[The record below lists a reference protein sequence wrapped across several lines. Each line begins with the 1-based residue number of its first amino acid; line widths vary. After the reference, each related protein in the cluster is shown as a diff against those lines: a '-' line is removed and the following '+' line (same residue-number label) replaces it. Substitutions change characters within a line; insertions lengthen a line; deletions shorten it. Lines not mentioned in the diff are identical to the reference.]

1 MMDRMNVLVIGA
13 NGHTGRHIVKE
24 LSNSS
29 QHFVR
34 AMIRKTEQAKDL
46 EDLGAR
52 PIVADLEQ
60 DFSYALENVN
70 AVIFAAGSGGSTG
83 DDKTLAIDQ
92 EGAKKAVD
100 YAKKMGIERFI
111 MLSSMGSGNP
121 SSGPDEMQFYLKA
134 KGAADAHLKESGLNY
149 TIVRP
154 GSLSFEDATGKIE
167 AASSIEDKSRDI
179 SRADVAKVLV
189 DSLTIEETNHK
200 VFEILSG
207 DTPVEE
213 ALKNIS

>member
-1 MMDRMNVLVIGA
+1 MNVLVIGA

-34 AMIRKTEQAKDL
+34 AMIRKTEQAKDM

-100 YAKKMGIERFI
+100 YAKKMGIERFV
-111 MLSSMGSGNP
+111 MLSSMGADNP
-121 SSGPDEMQFYLKA
+121 SSGPDALQFYLKA
-134 KGAADAHLKESGLNY
+134 KGAADAYLKESGLNY

-154 GSLSFEDATGKIE
+154 GSLSLDEGKGKIE
-167 AASSIEDKSRDI
+167 ASTSIEDKSRDI
-179 SRADVAKVLV
+179 SREDVAKVLV

-213 ALKNIS
+213 ALKNIH

>member
-1 MMDRMNVLVIGA
+1 MNVLVIGA

-24 LSNSS
+24 LSSSS

-34 AMIRKTEQAKDL
+34 AMIRKTEQAKDM

-83 DDKTLAIDQ
+83 DDKTLTIDQ

-100 YAKKMGIERFI
+100 YAKKMGIERFV
-111 MLSSMGSGNP
+111 MLSSMGADNP
-121 SSGPDEMQFYLKA
+121 SSGRDALQFYLKA
-134 KGAADAHLKESGLNY
+134 KGAADAYLKESGLNY

-154 GSLSFEDATGKIE
+154 GALSFDEGTGRIE
-167 AASSIEDKSRDI
+167 ASTSIADKSRDI
-179 SRADVAKVLV
+179 SREDVAKVLV

-213 ALKNIS
+213 AIKNIH

>member
-1 MMDRMNVLVIGA
+1 MNVLVIGA

-24 LSNSS
+24 LSGSS

-34 AMIRKTEQAKDL
+34 AMIRKTEQAKDM

-83 DDKTLAIDQ
+83 DDKTLTIDQ

-100 YAKKMGIERFI
+100 YAKKMGIERFV
-111 MLSSMGSGNP
+111 MLSSMGADNP
-121 SSGPDEMQFYLKA
+121 SSGPDALQFYLKA
-134 KGAADAHLKESGLNY
+134 KGAADAYLKESGLNY

-154 GSLSFEDATGKIE
+154 GALSFDEGKGKIE
-167 AASSIEDKSRDI
+167 ASTSIEDKSRDI
-179 SRADVAKVLV
+179 SREDVAKVLV

-213 ALKNIS
+213 ALKNIH

>member
-1 MMDRMNVLVIGA
+1 MNVLVIGA

-34 AMIRKTEQAKDL
+34 AMIRKTEQAKDM

-100 YAKKMGIERFI
+100 YAKKMGIERFV
-111 MLSSMGSGNP
+111 MLSSMGADNP
-121 SSGPDEMQFYLKA
+121 SSGPDALQFYLKA
-134 KGAADAHLKESGLNY
+134 KGAADAYLKESGLNY

-154 GSLSFEDATGKIE
+154 GSLSLNEGKGKIE
-167 AASSIEDKSRDI
+167 ASTSIEDKSRDI
-179 SRADVAKVLV
+179 SREDVAKVLV

-207 DTPVEE
+207 DTPIEE
-213 ALKNIS
+213 ALKNIH

>member
-1 MMDRMNVLVIGA
+1 MNVLVIGA

-34 AMIRKTEQAKDL
+34 AMIRKTEQAKDM

-52 PIVADLEQ
+52 PIVADLEK

-100 YAKKMGIERFI
+100 YAKKMGIERFV
-111 MLSSMGSGNP
+111 MLSSMGADNP
-121 SSGPDEMQFYLKA
+121 SSGPDALQFYLKA
-134 KGAADAHLKESGLNY
+134 KGAADAYLKESGLNY

-154 GSLSFEDATGKIE
+154 GSLSLDEGKGKIE
-167 AASSIEDKSRDI
+167 ASTSIEDKSRDI
-179 SRADVAKVLV
+179 SREDVAKVLV

-213 ALKNIS
+213 ALKNLH

>member
-1 MMDRMNVLVIGA
+1 MNVLVIGA

-24 LSNSS
+24 LSSSS

-34 AMIRKTEQAKDL
+34 AMIRKTEQAKDM

-83 DDKTLAIDQ
+83 DDKTLTIDQ
-92 EGAKKAVD
+92 QGAKKAVD
-100 YAKKMGIERFI
+100 YAKKMGIERFV
-111 MLSSMGSGNP
+111 MLSSMGADNP
-121 SSGPDEMQFYLKA
+121 SSGPDALQFYLKA
-134 KGAADAHLKESGLNY
+134 KGAADAYLKESGLNY

-154 GSLSFEDATGKIE
+154 GALSFDEGTGRIE
-167 AASSIEDKSRDI
+167 ASTSIADKSRDI
-179 SRADVAKVLV
+179 SREDVAKVLV

-213 ALKNIS
+213 ALKNIH

>member
-1 MMDRMNVLVIGA
+1 MNVLVIGA

-34 AMIRKTEQAKDL
+34 AMIRKTEQAKEM

-83 DDKTLAIDQ
+83 DDKTLSIDQ
-92 EGAKKAVD
+92 DGAKKAVD
-100 YAKKMGIERFI
+100 YAKKMGIERFV
-111 MLSSMGSGNP
+111 MLSSMGADNP
-121 SSGPDEMQFYLKA
+121 SSGPDALQFYLKA
-134 KGAADAHLKESGLNY
+134 KGAADAHLKESGLNF

-154 GSLSFEDATGKIE
+154 GSLSFDDASGKIE
-167 AASSIEDKSRDI
+167 AAVSIEDKSREI

-213 ALKNIS
+213 ALKNIK

>member
-1 MMDRMNVLVIGA
+1 MNVLVIGA

-24 LSNSS
+24 LSGSS

-34 AMIRKTEQAKDL
+34 AMIRKTEQAKDM

-83 DDKTLAIDQ
+83 DDKTLTIDQ

-100 YAKKMGIERFI
+100 YAKKMGIERFV
-111 MLSSMGSGNP
+111 MLSSMGADNP
-121 SSGPDEMQFYLKA
+121 SSGPDALQFYLKA
-134 KGAADAHLKESGLNY
+134 KGAADAYLKESGLNY

-154 GSLSFEDATGKIE
+154 GALSFDEGKGKIE
-167 AASSIEDKSRDI
+167 ASTSIEDKSRDI
-179 SRADVAKVLV
+179 SREDVAKVLV

-207 DTPVEE
+207 DTLVEE
-213 ALKNIS
+213 ALKNIH

>member
-1 MMDRMNVLVIGA
+1 MNVLVIGA
-13 NGHTGRHIVKE
+13 NGQTGRHIVKE
-24 LSNSS
+24 LSSSS
-29 QHFVR
+29 QHFVK
-34 AMIRKTEQAKDL
+34 AMIRKTEQAQDM

-100 YAKKMGIERFI
+100 YSKKMGIERFI
-111 MLSSMGSGNP
+111 MLSSMGADQP
-121 SSGPDEMQFYLKA
+121 SSGPDGLQFYLKA
-134 KGAADAHLKESGLNY
+134 KGEADAYLKESGLNY

-154 GSLSFEDATGKIE
+154 GSLSTDDGKGKII
-167 AASSIEDKSRDI
+167 AASSISDKSGDI
-179 SRADVAKVLV
+179 PREDVAKVLV
-189 DSLTIEETNHK
+189 ESITTEETNHK

-207 DTPVEE
+207 DTPINE
-213 ALKNIS
+213 AIKNI

>member
-1 MMDRMNVLVIGA
+1 MNVLVIGA
-13 NGHTGRHIVKE
+13 NGNTGRHIVKE

-34 AMIRKTEQAKDL
+34 AMIRKTEQAKEM

-100 YAKKMGIERFI
+100 YAKKMGIERFV
-111 MLSSMGSGNP
+111 MLSSMGADNP
-121 SSGPDEMQFYLKA
+121 SSGPDELQFYLKA

-154 GSLSFEDATGKIE
+154 GSLSFDDATGKIE
-167 AASSIEDKSRDI
+167 AATSITDKSRDI
-179 SRADVAKVLV
+179 PRADVAKVLV

-213 ALKNIS
+213 ALKKIH

>member
-1 MMDRMNVLVIGA
+1 MNVLVIGA

-34 AMIRKTEQAKDL
+34 AMIRKTEQAKDM

-83 DDKTLAIDQ
+83 NDKTLAIDQ

-100 YAKKMGIERFI
+100 YAKKMGIERFV
-111 MLSSMGSGNP
+111 MLSSMGADNP
-121 SSGPDEMQFYLKA
+121 SSGPDALQFYLKA

-149 TIVRP
+149 TIIRP
-154 GSLSFEDATGKIE
+154 GSLSFDEGTGKIE
-167 AASSIEDKSRDI
+167 ASTSIEDKSRDI
-179 SRADVAKVLV
+179 SREDVAKVLV

-213 ALKNIS
+213 ALKNIH